1 MFLRRSEF
9 LSACGTAARGEGDL
23 PDISG
28 PLFIAAM
35 DRAPARPG
43 AYALWLRL
51 AAPLAA
57 KAGTNAAVL
66 AAGDYFYCGS
76 ANGPG
81 GLLARLA
88 RHMRKEKRAHWHVDQ
103 LTAAGKVLGA
113 FIVEGGS
120 ECALA
125 AALSD
130 LPAPLPGFGS
140 SDCPRCVS
148 HLRYF
153 PPGARLPYGWENARK
168 ASKFFPPPP

>member
-1 MFLRRSEF
+1 MKTLRF
-9 LSACGTAARGEGDL
+9 HAAADGV
-23 PDISG
+23 
-28 PLFIAAM
+28 
-35 DRAPARPG
+35 PAGPG

-51 AAPLAA
+51 AAPLAVRVGRGR
-57 KAGTNAAVL
+57 GTL
-66 AAGDYFYCGS
+66 EAGDYLYCGS

-81 GLLARLA
+81 GLRARLA
-88 RHMRKEKRAHWHVDQ
+88 RHMRKEKRAQWHVDQ
-103 LTAAGKVLGA
+103 LTAAGEVLGA

-120 ECALA
+120 ECALN

-153 PPGARLPYGWENARK
+153 PPRARLPSPWENARK
-168 ASKFFPPPP
+168 AAKFTSPPPRAEGD

>member
-1 MFLRRSEF
+1 M
-9 LSACGTAARGEGDL
+9 
-23 PDISG
+23 SG
-28 PLFIAAM
+28 LLFIAAA

-51 AAPLAA
+51 AAPLSAT
-57 KAGTNAAVL
+57 AGRGSAIL
-66 AAGDYFYCGS
+66 QPGDYLYCGS

-81 GLLARLA
+81 GLRARLA
-88 RHMRKEKRAHWHVDQ
+88 RHVRKEKRAHWHVDQ
-103 LTAAGKVLGA
+103 LTGAGDVLGA

-120 ECALA
+120 ECALN

-130 LPAPLPGFGS
+130 FPAPLPGFGS

-168 ASKFFPPPP
+168 ASKFIPPSPRRG

>member
-1 MFLRRSEF
+1 MRLSE
-9 LSACGTAARGEGDL
+9 TPRMD
-23 PDISG
+23 
-28 PLFIAAM
+28 FIASA
-35 DRAPARPG
+35 DRAPPCPG

-51 AAPLAA
+51 AAPLAVR
-57 KAGTNAAVL
+57 AGANFGAL
-66 AAGDYFYCGS
+66 GAGDYLYCGS

-81 GLLARLA
+81 GLRARLA
-88 RHMRKEKRAHWHVDQ
+88 RHMRKDRRAHWHVDQ
-103 LTAAGKVLGA
+103 LTAEGAVIGA

-120 ECALA
+120 ECALN

-153 PPGARLPYGWENARK
+153 PRLARLPYDWENARK
-168 ASKFFPPPP
+168 AAKFIPPPPQMEGD